1 VPLKRSYI
9 GYPGKRMIA
18 TKRCVF
24 SAVEKTSERGAL
36 ARRCIQKERIKT
48 VPGKSA
54 E

>member
-1 VPLKRSYI
+1 LPLKRRYI

-18 TKRCVF
+18 TEPCVF
-24 SAVEKTSERGAL
+24 SAMEETSERGAL
-36 ARRCIQKERIKT
+36 ARRCIQKERIET